1 MGQVVSILLANNPRI
16 KMERAKPGDQQCE
29 HVNCNGQC
37 NLKAV
42 DGGNRCRA
50 HGGNK
55 QENSIKAKE
64 LRNYRLA
71 RFNAR
76 IGEMGNSDYLL
87 NLKDEVGVMRYI
99 LEEKLNACQNT
110 QDLILQSGPL
120 TDMIMK
126 IDRVVTSCS
135 KLEMKLGNFLDR
147 TKITS
152 MAQVIVQIITRHVT
166 DETVIEAISDEILEA
181 LENI

>member
-1 MGQVVSILLANNPRI
+1 
-16 KMERAKPGDQQCE
+16 MEKAQPGDNQCE
-29 HVNCNGQC
+29 HVNSAGQC
-37 NLKAV
+37 QLKAV

-55 QENSIKAKE
+55 QENSQKANQ

-71 RFNAR
+71 RFNAQ
-76 IGEMGNSDYLL
+76 IGEKGNSDYLL

-99 LEEKLNACQNT
+99 LEEKLNACKNE

-120 TDMIMK
+120 TDLVMK
-126 IDRVVTSCS
+126 IDKVVTSCS

-147 TKITS
+147 TKITNL
-152 MAQVIVQIITRHVT
+152 AQVIVQIMSEHIK
-166 DETVIEAISDEILEA
+166 DETVIEAITNDIEKA

>member
-1 MGQVVSILLANNPRI
+1 
-16 KMERAKPGDQQCE
+16 MERAGPDDVQCE
-29 HVNCNGQC
+29 HVNSHGQC
-37 NLKAV
+37 QLKAV

-71 RFNAR
+71 RFQQR
-76 IGEMGNSDYLL
+76 MGEMGHSDYLM

-99 LEEKLNACQNT
+99 LEQKLNACQDE

-120 TDMIMK
+120 TDLIMK
-126 IDRVVTSCS
+126 IDKVVTSCS
-135 KLEMKLGNFLDR
+135 KLEMKLGNYLDR
-147 TKITS
+147 TRITNL
-152 MAQVIVQIITRHVT
+152 AQVIVRIITEHIT
-166 DETVIEAISDEILEA
+166 DETVIEAIAGDILKA
-181 LENI
+181 LEEI